1 MTTSITAHS
10 AENHPVI
17 TYQNVRV
24 TTTELLAQFY
34 GTDVIR
40 IQQNF
45 TRNADRFVEGKH
57 YFKLEGENLRQFKQL
72 GMLSFSEYP
81 ALKTTSRLTLWT
93 QRGAAR
99 HAKILDTDKAWDV
112 FEQLEDAYFKS
123 QPITPALPTDL
134 PTALRMYA
142 DQLERTAKLEQK
154 LEAAAPAVAFTK
166 QVLVA
171 DKTYTFTEVF
181 GLLKHYTCQTFTG
194 VTFLQ
199 FLREQGIA
207 CHPNPHKNIGKRKF
221 VPRADY
227 INSWFIAQLTP
238 TGETEWLMRP
248 IAVHNLI
255 MLIEG
260 IEKMDDA
267 LKELPKQLAH

>member
-99 HAKILDTDKAWDV
+99 HAKILDTDQAWDV
-112 FEQLEDAYFKS
+112 FEALENAYFNA
-123 QPITPALPTDL
+123 QPITRPAHRPPNRAALDIICLMCLPSV
-134 PTALRMYA
+134 
-142 DQLERTAKLEQK
+142 
-154 LEAAAPAVAFTK
+154 AATLAVGVASRVTGLSSRASGFLVCMTLQWFRSCGRDENPA
-166 QVLVA
+166 
-171 DKTYTFTEVF
+171 
-181 GLLKHYTCQTFTG
+181 GSSTG
-194 VTFLQ
+194 N
-199 FLREQGIA
+199 A
-207 CHPNPHKNIGKRKF
+207 NPHDLTAHRIGHYYWRQSCR
-221 VPRADY
+221 V
-227 INSWFIAQLTP
+227 
-238 TGETEWLMRP
+238 
-248 IAVHNLI
+248 
-255 MLIEG
+255 
-260 IEKMDDA
+260 
-267 LKELPKQLAH
+267 